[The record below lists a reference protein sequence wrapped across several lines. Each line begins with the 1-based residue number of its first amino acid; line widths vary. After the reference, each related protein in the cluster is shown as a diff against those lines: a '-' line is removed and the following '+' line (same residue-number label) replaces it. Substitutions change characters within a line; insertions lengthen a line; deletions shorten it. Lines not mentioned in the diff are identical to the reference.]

1 MAQADL
7 SPATNTDDGTGER
20 KEKKKKRGGGHL
32 EDKLE
37 QTHSHSF
44 TQQKQS
50 CQAPVTVNTV

>member
-1 MAQADL
+1 MAQSDL

-20 KEKKKKRGGGHL
+20 KKKGGGHL